1 MKKDK
6 NYEPKSYYYSNNKTV
21 EITIN
26 GRAIPEERIRSFRI
40 DMARAKL
47 AVEKKRRTPDE
58 AGLFIIR
65 RYPDYELIFKNL
77 MSRMFLVLADE
88 FENNNYIKYQDG
100 LEFAFDRYNEYVKNL
115 QELKRL
121 DTF

>member
-1 MKKDK
+1 MKK
-6 NYEPKSYYYSNNKTV
+6 NYEEKSCYSSIKNSVQITV
-21 EITIN
+21 DGSIRED
-26 GRAIPEERIRSFRI
+26 RIRSFRI

-58 AGLFIIR
+58 AGLYIIR
-65 RYPDYELIFKNL
+65 RYPDYEIIMKHLMTRIFL
-77 MSRMFLVLADE
+77 TFADE
-88 FENNNYIKYQDG
+88 FEKNNYIQYQDG
-100 LEFAFDRYNEYVKNL
+100 LQFAFDRYNEYVKNL